1 MGKRQSTKDKKVRGK
16 EMEGEER
23 GQRQDRERSEGEK
36 KMKRMVLGRG
46 GHGKEEVRDGGG
58 KENKGNAVAS
68 NGMCVICKHK
78 AETNNDV

>member
-36 KMKRMVLGRG
+36 KMKRTVLGRG

-58 KENKGNAVAS
+58 KEQQQQQRPF
-68 NGMCVICKHK
+68 NGL
-78 AETNNDV
+78 